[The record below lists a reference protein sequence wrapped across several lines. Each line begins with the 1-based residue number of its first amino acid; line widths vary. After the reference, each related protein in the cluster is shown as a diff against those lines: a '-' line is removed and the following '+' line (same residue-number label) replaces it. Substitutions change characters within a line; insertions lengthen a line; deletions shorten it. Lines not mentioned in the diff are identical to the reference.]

1 MSKQMAVAMVSLA
14 LALPGLAQDDR
25 GEAKATVAGKS
36 VTIDYGRPSLQGR
49 DMLGKAEVGQP
60 WRMGKDAAT
69 TLKTEAD
76 LDFSGVKVPKGDY
89 VLKATKVDADKWTLN
104 VLGKGD
110 SKVAE
115 IPLASA
121 KLPAS
126 VEMFTIELK
135 GDKDKGEFSMSWGTT
150 AMKAP
155 FTAR

>member
-1 MSKQMAVAMVSLA
+1 MNERIATAVILLA
-14 LALPGLAQDDR
+14 AAVPAFAQNPR
-25 GEAKATVAGKS
+25 GEAKATVSGKS
-36 VTIDYGRPSLQGR
+36 VSIDYGRPSLRGR
-49 DMLGKAEVGQP
+49 DMLAKAEVGTP
-60 WRMGKDAAT
+60 WRMGADSAT

-89 VLKATKVDADKWTLN
+89 TLQAVKAEADAWTLN
-104 VLGKGD
+104 VLGKD
-110 SKVAE
+110 EAKVAA
-115 IPLASA
+115 IPLASS

-135 GDKDKGEFSMSWGTT
+135 GEKEKGEFSMSWGTT